1 MSKDYDHWNNIKQQ
15 LDSIKE
21 PPLFKEREI
30 WWCSIGVN
38 VGFEIFGKNDEL
50 TRPVLILR
58 KHSHFTFFGL
68 PLASKRKNIPTSYPL
83 SINNR
88 EGSILLDQGRTL
100 DSRRLR
106 KRILRLSEDNVEEI
120 RKALHRCL

>member
-1 MSKDYDHWNNIKQQ
+1 MSKDFNHWNNIKQQ

-30 WWCSIGVN
+30 WWCSIGIN
-38 VGFEIFGKNDEL
+38 VGFEILGKNDEL

-68 PLASKRKNIPTSYPL
+68 PLTSKRKNISTCYPL
-83 SINNR
+83 SINKR

-100 DSRRLR
+100 DSRRLK
-106 KRILRLSEDNVEEI
+106 KRILKGSYED
-120 RKALHRCL
+120 